1 MRGKTTAASLKA
13 GLWFLWLFLVACQ
26 SPPQS
31 RQLLAEPPAISRQAL
46 INSVP
51 FFPQQDY
58 FCGPTTLSEVAAYYG
73 VEHSADSIASLTF
86 TPGLQGSLQI
96 EMAAASR
103 QLGFVAYEQRGNLS
117 QLLQLIDEKFP
128 VIVLQNNGLS
138 WLPQWHYAVVIG
150 YDLERREI
158 ILHSGLTA
166 EYRLPLATFE
176 RTWHRANY
184 WLLAMLP
191 PERTSALL
199 DPFLYTRACQD
210 LLQTRQTAA
219 GVTALISATQQWPDY
234 WLPYF
239 LLGNHF
245 LAQAPAEA
253 ATWFA
258 QGLPLAKQQPAYL
271 NNYALLL
278 SELGCQAQALA
289 LIQAARQLAPD
300 DTNIKASEQQIL
312 ANPVGDACNVSNV

>member
-1 MRGKTTAASLKA
+1 MSAQIAAPSLKA
-13 GLWFLWLFLVACQ
+13 GLLLLLLLLSGCQ

-46 INSVP
+46 LSAVP
-51 FFPQQDY
+51 FYPQQDY

-103 QLGFVAYEQRGNLS
+103 QLGFVAYEQRGSLR
-117 QLLQLIDEKFP
+117 QLLQLIDEKIP

-150 YDLERREI
+150 YDLDRRDI
-158 ILHSGLTA
+158 ILHSGLSA
-166 EYRLPLATFE
+166 EYRLSLATFE
-176 RTWHRANY
+176 RTWQRANY

-191 PERTSALL
+191 PGRTSALL

-245 LAQAPAEA
+245 LAPAPAEA
-253 ATWFA
+253 AIWFA
-258 QGLPLAKQQPAYL
+258 KGLPLAKQQPAYL
-271 NNYALLL
+271 NNYALVL
-278 SELGCQAQALA
+278 SELGCKAQALK
-289 LIQAARQLAPD
+289 LIKAARQLAPD
-300 DTNIKASEQQIL
+300 DANIQDSEQQIN
-312 ANPVGDACNVSNV
+312 AQTTTTSCSVTH

>member
-1 MRGKTTAASLKA
+1 MPAQIAAASLKA
-13 GLWFLWLFLVACQ
+13 GLLLLLLLLSGCQ

-46 INSVP
+46 LSTVP
-51 FFPQQDY
+51 FYPQQDY

-103 QLGFVAYEQRGNLS
+103 QLGFVAYEQRGSLS
-117 QLLQLIDEKFP
+117 QLLQLISEQIP

-150 YDLERREI
+150 YDLDRREI
-158 ILHSGLTA
+158 ILHSGLSA

-176 RTWHRANY
+176 RTWQRANY

-191 PERTSALL
+191 PGRTSALL

-219 GVTALISATQQWPDY
+219 GVTALISATEQWPDY

-245 LAQAPAEA
+245 LALAPAEA

-271 NNYALLL
+271 NNYALVL
-278 SELGCQAQALA
+278 SELGCKVQALE
-289 LIQAARQLAPD
+289 LIKAARQLAPD
-300 DTNIKASEQQIL
+300 DANIQDSEQQIN
-312 ANPVGDACNVSNV
+312 AQATTTSCSVTH

>member
-1 MRGKTTAASLKA
+1 MPAQIAAVSLKA
-13 GLWFLWLFLVACQ
+13 GLLFLLLLVAACQ

-31 RQLLAEPPAISRQAL
+31 QQLLAEPPAISRQTL
-46 INSVP
+46 LDNVP
-51 FFPQQDY
+51 FYPQHEY

-73 VEHSADSIASLTF
+73 EEHSADSIASLTF
-86 TPGLQGSLQI
+86 TPQLQGSLQI

-103 QLGFVAYEQRGNLS
+103 QLGFVAYEQRGSLS
-117 QLLQLIDEKFP
+117 QLLQLIAEEIP

-150 YDLERREI
+150 YDLDRREI

-166 EYRLPLATFE
+166 KYRLPLATFE
-176 RTWHRANY
+176 RTWQRANY

-199 DPFLYTRACQD
+199 DPFLYTKACQD
-210 LLQTRQTAA
+210 LLHTRQTAA
-219 GVTALISATQQWPDY
+219 GVKALISATKQWPDY

-245 LAQAPAEA
+245 FAHAPAEA

-258 QGLPLAKQQPAYL
+258 QGLPLARQQPAYL

-278 SELGCQAQALA
+278 SELGCKAQALD

-300 DTNIKASEQQIL
+300 DANILDSQQHIM
-312 ANPVGDACNVSNV
+312 ADKTATACSFFN

>member
-1 MRGKTTAASLKA
+1 MSAQIAAASLKA
-13 GLWFLWLFLVACQ
+13 GFLLLLLLLSGCQ

-46 INSVP
+46 LSAVP
-51 FFPQQDY
+51 FYPQQDY

-73 VEHSADSIASLTF
+73 VEHNADSIASLTF
-86 TPGLQGSLQI
+86 TPELQGSLQI

-103 QLGFVAYEQRGNLS
+103 QLGFVAYEQRGSLS
-117 QLLQLIDEKFP
+117 LLLQLIDEKIP

-150 YDLERREI
+150 YDLDRREM
-158 ILHSGLTA
+158 ILHSGVTA
-166 EYRLPLATFE
+166 EYRLPLTTFE
-176 RTWHRANY
+176 RTWQRANY

-191 PERTSALL
+191 PGRTSALL

-245 LAQAPAEA
+245 LALAPAEA

-271 NNYALLL
+271 NNYALVL
-278 SELGCQAQALA
+278 SELGCKAQALE
-289 LIQAARQLAPD
+289 LIQTARQLAPD
-300 DTNIKASEQQIL
+300 DANIIDSEQQIT
-312 ANPVGDACNVSNV
+312 AQATTASCSVTH

>member
-1 MRGKTTAASLKA
+1 MLAHIAAASLKA
-13 GLWFLWLFLVACQ
+13 GLLLLLLLLSGCQ

-46 INSVP
+46 LSAVP
-51 FFPQQDY
+51 FYPQQDY

-103 QLGFVAYEQRGNLS
+103 QLGFVAYEQRGSLS
-117 QLLQLIDEKFP
+117 QLLQLISEQIP

-150 YDLERREI
+150 YDLDRREM

-176 RTWHRANY
+176 RTWQRANY

-191 PERTSALL
+191 PGRTSALL

-219 GVTALISATQQWPDY
+219 GVTALISATEQWPDY

-245 LAQAPAEA
+245 LALAPAEA

-271 NNYALLL
+271 NNYALVL
-278 SELGCQAQALA
+278 SELGCKAQALE
-289 LIQAARQLAPD
+289 LIKAARQLAPD
-300 DTNIKASEQQIL
+300 DANIIDSEQQIN
-312 ANPVGDACNVSNV
+312 AQATTASCSVTH

>member
-1 MRGKTTAASLKA
+1 MLIKYATA
-13 GLWFLWLFLVACQ
+13 GLKIGLLLTLLLLVACQ

-46 INSVP
+46 LSTVP
-51 FFPQQDY
+51 FYPQQDY

-103 QLGFVAYEQRGNLS
+103 QLGFVAYEQRGSLS
-117 QLLQLIDEKFP
+117 QLLQLIDEKIP

-150 YDLERREI
+150 YDLDRREI
-158 ILHSGLTA
+158 ILHSGLSA

-176 RTWHRANY
+176 RTWQRANY

-191 PERTSALL
+191 PEHTSTLL

-210 LLQTRQTAA
+210 LLQTRQTEA
-219 GVTALISATQQWPDY
+219 GVTALISATEQWPDY

-245 LAQAPAEA
+245 LALAPAEA

-258 QGLPLAKQQPAYL
+258 KGLPLARQQPAYL
-271 NNYALLL
+271 NNYALVL
-278 SELGCQAQALA
+278 SDLGCKAQALE
-289 LIQAARQLAPD
+289 LIKAARQLAPD
-300 DTNIKASEQQIL
+300 DANIMDSEQQIN
-312 ANPVGDACNVSNV
+312 AQATTASCSVTN

>member
-1 MRGKTTAASLKA
+1 MPAQIAAASLKA
-13 GLWFLWLFLVACQ
+13 GLLLLLLLLSGCQ

-46 INSVP
+46 LSAVP
-51 FFPQQDY
+51 FYPQQDY

-103 QLGFVAYEQRGNLS
+103 QLGFVAYEQRGSLS
-117 QLLQLIDEKFP
+117 QLLQLISEQIP

-150 YDLERREI
+150 YDLDRREI
-158 ILHSGLTA
+158 ILHSGLSA

-176 RTWHRANY
+176 RTWQRANY

-191 PERTSALL
+191 PGRTSALL

-219 GVTALISATQQWPDY
+219 GVTALISATEQWPDY

-245 LAQAPAEA
+245 LALAPAEA

-271 NNYALLL
+271 NNYALVL
-278 SELGCQAQALA
+278 SELGCKAQALE
-289 LIQAARQLAPD
+289 LIKAARQLAPD
-300 DTNIKASEQQIL
+300 DANIQDSEQQIN
-312 ANPVGDACNVSNV
+312 AQATTTSCSVTH

>member
-1 MRGKTTAASLKA
+1 MPGQIAAASLKA
-13 GLWFLWLFLVACQ
+13 GLLLLLLLLSGCQ

-46 INSVP
+46 LSAVP
-51 FFPQQDY
+51 FYPQQDY

-103 QLGFVAYEQRGNLS
+103 QLGFVAYEQRGSLS
-117 QLLQLIDEKFP
+117 LLLQLIDEKIP

-150 YDLERREI
+150 YDLDRREI

-176 RTWHRANY
+176 RTWQRANY

-191 PERTSALL
+191 PGRTSALL

-258 QGLPLAKQQPAYL
+258 KGLPLARQQPAYL
-271 NNYALLL
+271 NNYALIL
-278 SELGCQAQALA
+278 SELGCKAQATE
-289 LIQAARQLAPD
+289 LIQTARQLAPD
-300 DTNIKASEQQIL
+300 DANIQDSEQQIRTKATATTCTL
-312 ANPVGDACNVSNV
+312 TN

>member
-1 MRGKTTAASLKA
+1 MFVKVTSANSLV
-13 GLWFLWLFLVACQ
+13 GLLLLLLLLTACQ

-46 INSVP
+46 LSAVP
-51 FFPQQDY
+51 FYPQQEY

-73 VEHSADSIASLTF
+73 VEHSAESIAGLTF

-103 QLGFVAYEQRGNLS
+103 QLGFVAYEQRGSLS
-117 QLLQLIDEKFP
+117 QLLQLVAEEIP

-138 WLPQWHYAVVIG
+138 WLPRWHYAVVIG
-150 YDLERREI
+150 YDLDRREM
-158 ILHSGLTA
+158 ILHSGLSA

-191 PERTSALL
+191 PGRTSALL

-210 LLQTRQTAA
+210 LLQTRQTEA
-219 GVTALISATQQWPDY
+219 GVTALISATKQWPDY

-245 LAQAPAEA
+245 LARAPAEA
-253 ATWFA
+253 AIWFA
-258 QGLPLAKQQPAYL
+258 KGLPLAKQQPAYL
-271 NNYALLL
+271 NNYALVL
-278 SELGCQAQALA
+278 SELGCKAQALE
-289 LIQAARQLAPD
+289 LIKAARQMAPD
-300 DTNIKASEQQIL
+300 DANIMDSEQQIN
-312 ANPVGDACNVSNV
+312 AQATTTSCSVTH

>member
-1 MRGKTTAASLKA
+1 MLIKYATA
-13 GLWFLWLFLVACQ
+13 GLKIGLLLTLLLLVACQ

-46 INSVP
+46 LSTVP
-51 FFPQQDY
+51 FYPQQDY

-103 QLGFVAYEQRGNLS
+103 QLGFVAYEQRGSLS
-117 QLLQLIDEKFP
+117 QLLQLVAEEIP

-138 WLPQWHYAVVIG
+138 WLPRWHYAVVIG
-150 YDLERREI
+150 YDLDRREI
-158 ILHSGLTA
+158 ILHSGLSA

-176 RTWHRANY
+176 RTWQRANY

-199 DPFLYTRACQD
+199 DPFLYTKACQD
-210 LLQTRQTAA
+210 LLQTRQTEA

-245 LAQAPAEA
+245 LALAPAEA

-258 QGLPLAKQQPAYL
+258 KGLPLARQQPAYL
-271 NNYALLL
+271 NNYALVL
-278 SELGCQAQALA
+278 SDLGCKAQALE
-289 LIQAARQLAPD
+289 LIKAARQLAPD
-300 DTNIKASEQQIL
+300 DANIQDSEQQIN
-312 ANPVGDACNVSNV
+312 AQATTASCSVTN

>member
-1 MRGKTTAASLKA
+1 MLVQIAAASLKA
-13 GLWFLWLFLVACQ
+13 GLLLLLLLLSGCQ

-46 INSVP
+46 LSAVP
-51 FFPQQDY
+51 FYPQQEY

-103 QLGFVAYEQRGNLS
+103 QLGFVAYEQRGSLS
-117 QLLQLIDEKFP
+117 LLLQLIDEKIP

-150 YDLERREI
+150 YDLDRREI

-176 RTWHRANY
+176 RTWQRANY

-191 PERTSALL
+191 PGRTSALL

-253 ATWFA
+253 ASWFA
-258 QGLPLAKQQPAYL
+258 QGLPLARQQPAYL
-271 NNYALLL
+271 NNYALVL
-278 SELGCQAQALA
+278 SELGCKAQAIE
-289 LIQAARQLAPD
+289 LIQTARQLAPD
-300 DTNIKASEQQIL
+300 DANIMDSERQIN
-312 ANPVGDACNVSNV
+312 AQATTTSCSVTH

>member
-1 MRGKTTAASLKA
+1 
-13 GLWFLWLFLVACQ
+13 
-26 SPPQS
+26 
-31 RQLLAEPPAISRQAL
+31 
-46 INSVP
+46 VP
-51 FFPQQDY
+51 FYPQQEY

-73 VEHSADSIASLTF
+73 VERSADSIAGLTF

-103 QLGFVAYEQRGNLS
+103 QLGFVAYEQRGSLS
-117 QLLQLIDEKFP
+117 QLLQLIDEKIP

-150 YDLERREI
+150 YDLDRREI

-166 EYRLPLATFE
+166 EYRLSLATFE
-176 RTWHRANY
+176 RTWQRANY

-219 GVTALISATQQWPDY
+219 GVTALISATKQWPDY

-258 QGLPLAKQQPAYL
+258 KGLPQAEQQPAYL
-271 NNYALLL
+271 NNYALVL
-278 SELGCQAQALA
+278 SELGCKAQAIE
-289 LIQAARQLAPD
+289 LIQTARQLAPD
-300 DTNIKASEQQIL
+300 DANIQDSEQQIRTK
-312 ANPVGDACNVSNV
+312 ATATTCTVAH

>member
-1 MRGKTTAASLKA
+1 MPAQIAAASLKA
-13 GLWFLWLFLVACQ
+13 GLLLLLLLLSGCQ

-46 INSVP
+46 LSAVP
-51 FFPQQDY
+51 FYPQQDY

-103 QLGFVAYEQRGNLS
+103 QLGFVAYEQRGSLS
-117 QLLQLIDEKFP
+117 QLLQLISEQIP

-150 YDLERREI
+150 YDLDRREI
-158 ILHSGLTA
+158 ILHSGLSA

-176 RTWHRANY
+176 RTWQRANY

-191 PERTSALL
+191 PGRTSALL

-219 GVTALISATQQWPDY
+219 GVTALISATEQWPDY

-245 LAQAPAEA
+245 LALAPAEA

-271 NNYALLL
+271 NNYALVL
-278 SELGCQAQALA
+278 SELGCKAQALE
-289 LIQAARQLAPD
+289 LIQTARQLAPD
-300 DTNIKASEQQIL
+300 DANIQDSEQQIN
-312 ANPVGDACNVSNV
+312 AQTTTTSCIVTH

>member
-1 MRGKTTAASLKA
+1 MLIKYATA
-13 GLWFLWLFLVACQ
+13 GLKIGLLLTLLLLVACQ

-46 INSVP
+46 LSTVP
-51 FFPQQDY
+51 FYPQQDY

-103 QLGFVAYEQRGNLS
+103 QLGFVAYEQRGSLS
-117 QLLQLIDEKFP
+117 QLLQLIDEKIP

-150 YDLERREI
+150 YDLDRREI
-158 ILHSGLTA
+158 ILHSGLSA

-176 RTWHRANY
+176 RTWHRADY

-199 DPFLYTRACQD
+199 DPFLYTKACQD
-210 LLQTRQTAA
+210 LLQTRQTEA

-253 ATWFA
+253 VTWFA
-258 QGLPLAKQQPAYL
+258 QGLPLARQQPAYL
-271 NNYALLL
+271 NNYALVL
-278 SELGCQAQALA
+278 SELGCKAQALE
-289 LIQAARQLAPD
+289 LIQTARQLAPD
-300 DTNIKASEQQIL
+300 DANIQDSEQQIR
-312 ANPVGDACNVSNV
+312 ASVPAVCTITD

>member
-1 MRGKTTAASLKA
+1 MLIKYATA
-13 GLWFLWLFLVACQ
+13 GLKIGLLLTLLLLVACQ

-46 INSVP
+46 LSTVP
-51 FFPQQDY
+51 FYPQQDY

-73 VEHSADSIASLTF
+73 VGHSADSIASLTF

-103 QLGFVAYEQRGNLS
+103 QLGFVAYEQRGSLS
-117 QLLQLIDEKFP
+117 QLLQLIDEKIP

-150 YDLERREI
+150 YDLDRREI
-158 ILHSGLTA
+158 ILHSGLSA

-176 RTWHRANY
+176 RTWQRANY

-191 PERTSALL
+191 PGRTSALL

-219 GVTALISATQQWPDY
+219 GVTALISATEQWPDY

-245 LAQAPAEA
+245 LALAPAEA

-271 NNYALLL
+271 NNYALVL
-278 SELGCQAQALA
+278 SELGCKAQALE
-289 LIQAARQLAPD
+289 LIKAARQLAPD
-300 DTNIKASEQQIL
+300 DANIQDSEQQIN
-312 ANPVGDACNVSNV
+312 AQATTASCSVTN

>member
-1 MRGKTTAASLKA
+1 MLAVVFQTSRCA
-13 GLWFLWLFLVACQ
+13 GLLFLLTLLSACQ
-26 SPPQS
+26 TPPQT
-31 RQLLAEPPAISRQAL
+31 RQLLSAPPDIARQHL
-46 INSVP
+46 IAQVP
-51 FFPQQDY
+51 FYPQQDY
-58 FCGPTTLSEVAAYYG
+58 FCGPTTLAEVAGFYG
-73 VEHSADSIASLTF
+73 LNTSPEAIAPNTF
-86 TPGLQGSLQI
+86 IPGRQGTLQI

-103 QLGFVAYEQRGNLS
+103 QLGFVAYEQRGSLR
-117 QLLQLIDEKFP
+117 QLLQLIDEKIP

-150 YDLERREI
+150 YDLDRREM
-158 ILHSGLTA
+158 ILHSGLSA

-176 RTWHRANY
+176 RTWQRADY

-191 PERTSALL
+191 PGRTSALL

-245 LAQAPAEA
+245 LAPAPAEA
-253 ATWFA
+253 AIWFA
-258 QGLPLAKQQPAYL
+258 KGLPLAKQQPAYL
-271 NNYALLL
+271 NNYALVL
-278 SELGCQAQALA
+278 SELGCKAQALK
-289 LIQAARQLAPD
+289 LIKAARQLAPD
-300 DTNIKASEQQIL
+300 DANIQDSEQQIN
-312 ANPVGDACNVSNV
+312 AQTTTTSCSVTH

>member
-1 MRGKTTAASLKA
+1 MLVQIAAASLKA
-13 GLWFLWLFLVACQ
+13 GLLLLLLLLSGCQ

-46 INSVP
+46 LSAVP
-51 FFPQQDY
+51 FYPQQEY

-103 QLGFVAYEQRGNLS
+103 QLGFVAYEQRGSLS
-117 QLLQLIDEKFP
+117 LLLQLIDEKIP

-150 YDLERREI
+150 YDLDRREI

-176 RTWHRANY
+176 RTWQRANY

-191 PERTSALL
+191 PGRTSALL

-253 ATWFA
+253 ASWFA
-258 QGLPLAKQQPAYL
+258 QGLPLARQQPAYL
-271 NNYALLL
+271 NNYALVL
-278 SELGCQAQALA
+278 SELGCKAQAIE
-289 LIQAARQLAPD
+289 LIQTARQLAPD
-300 DTNIKASEQQIL
+300 DANIQDSEQQIRTKATATTCTL
-312 ANPVGDACNVSNV
+312 TN

>member
-1 MRGKTTAASLKA
+1 MLIKYATA
-13 GLWFLWLFLVACQ
+13 GLKIGLLLTLLLLVACQ

-46 INSVP
+46 LSTVP
-51 FFPQQDY
+51 FYPQQDY

-103 QLGFVAYEQRGNLS
+103 QLGFVAYEQRGSLS
-117 QLLQLIDEKFP
+117 QLLQLIDEKIP

-150 YDLERREI
+150 YDLDRREI
-158 ILHSGLTA
+158 ILHSGLSA

-191 PERTSALL
+191 PGRTSALL

-210 LLQTRQTAA
+210 LLQTRQTTA
-219 GVTALISATQQWPDY
+219 GVTALISATEQWPDY

-258 QGLPLAKQQPAYL
+258 QGLPLARQQPAYL
-271 NNYALLL
+271 NNYALVL
-278 SELGCQAQALA
+278 SELGCKAQALE
-289 LIQAARQLAPD
+289 LIKAARRLAPD
-300 DTNIKASEQQIL
+300 DANIQDSEQQIR
-312 ANPVGDACNVSNV
+312 ASVPAVCTITD

>member
-1 MRGKTTAASLKA
+1 MPAQIAAASLKA
-13 GLWFLWLFLVACQ
+13 GLLLLLLLLSGCQ

-46 INSVP
+46 LSTVP
-51 FFPQQDY
+51 FYPQQDY

-103 QLGFVAYEQRGNLS
+103 QLGFVAYEQRGSLS
-117 QLLQLIDEKFP
+117 LLLQLIDEKIP

-150 YDLERREI
+150 YDLDRREI
-158 ILHSGLTA
+158 ILHSGLSA

-176 RTWHRANY
+176 RTWQRANY

-191 PERTSALL
+191 PGRTSALL

-219 GVTALISATQQWPDY
+219 GVTALISATEQWPDY

-245 LAQAPAEA
+245 LALAPAEA

-271 NNYALLL
+271 NNYALVL
-278 SELGCQAQALA
+278 SELGCKAQALE
-289 LIQAARQLAPD
+289 LIQTARQLAPD
-300 DTNIKASEQQIL
+300 DANVQDSEQQIN
-312 ANPVGDACNVSNV
+312 AQATTASCSVTH

>member
-1 MRGKTTAASLKA
+1 MPAQIAAASLKA
-13 GLWFLWLFLVACQ
+13 GLLLLLLLLSGCQ

-46 INSVP
+46 LNTVP
-51 FFPQQDY
+51 FYPQQDY

-103 QLGFVAYEQRGNLS
+103 QLGFVAYEQRSSLS
-117 QLLQLIDEKFP
+117 QLLQLIDEKIP

-150 YDLERREI
+150 YDLDRREI

-176 RTWHRANY
+176 RTWQRANY

-191 PERTSALL
+191 PGRTSALL

-253 ATWFA
+253 ANWFA
-258 QGLPLAKQQPAYL
+258 KGLPLAKQQPAYL
-271 NNYALLL
+271 NNYALVL
-278 SELGCQAQALA
+278 SELGCKAQALE
-289 LIQAARQLAPD
+289 LIQTARQLAPD
-300 DTNIKASEQQIL
+300 DANIQYSEQQIN
-312 ANPVGDACNVSNV
+312 AQATTASCSVTH

>member
-1 MRGKTTAASLKA
+1 MPAQIAAASLKA
-13 GLWFLWLFLVACQ
+13 GLLLLLLLLSGCQ

-46 INSVP
+46 LSTVP
-51 FFPQQDY
+51 FYPQQDY

-103 QLGFVAYEQRGNLS
+103 QLGFVAYEQRGSLS
-117 QLLQLIDEKFP
+117 QLLQLIDEKIP

-150 YDLERREI
+150 YDLDRREI
-158 ILHSGLTA
+158 ILHSGLSA

-210 LLQTRQTAA
+210 LLQTRQTIA
-219 GVTALISATQQWPDY
+219 GVTALISATHQWPDY

-258 QGLPLAKQQPAYL
+258 KGLPLARQQPAYL
-271 NNYALLL
+271 NNYALVL
-278 SELGCQAQALA
+278 SELGCKAQALE
-289 LIQAARQLAPD
+289 LIQTARQLAPD
-300 DTNIKASEQQIL
+300 DANIMDSEQQIN
-312 ANPVGDACNVSNV
+312 AQATTASCSVTN

>member
-1 MRGKTTAASLKA
+1 MPGQIAAASLKA
-13 GLWFLWLFLVACQ
+13 GLWFLLLLLAACQ

-31 RQLLAEPPAISRQAL
+31 RQLLAEPPAISRQTLLSA
-46 INSVP
+46 VP
-51 FFPQQDY
+51 FYPQQEY

-103 QLGFVAYEQRGNLS
+103 QLGFVAYEQRGSLS
-117 QLLQLIDEKFP
+117 QLLQLIDEKIP

-150 YDLERREI
+150 YDLDRREI

-176 RTWHRANY
+176 RTWQRANY

-253 ATWFA
+253 ASWFA
-258 QGLPLAKQQPAYL
+258 QGLPLARQQPAYL
-271 NNYALLL
+271 NNYALVL
-278 SELGCQAQALA
+278 SELGCKAQAIE
-289 LIQAARQLAPD
+289 LIQTARQLAPD
-300 DTNIKASEQQIL
+300 DANIMDSEREINAQ
-312 ANPVGDACNVSNV
+312 ATTTSCSVTH